1 MEHRFLGVRHLVQ
14 INMGRFRINK
24 MTCCM
29 KQRNH
34 LAYTKQMELPI
45 TSEFCKNEEPE
56 EIDFA
61 DVTDS
66 QFACD
71 FLLY

>member
-1 MEHRFLGVRHLVQ
+1 
-14 INMGRFRINK
+14 

-34 LAYTKQMELPI
+34 LAYTKQMEPPI
-45 TSEFCKNEEPE
+45 ASEFCKNEEPE
-56 EIDFA
+56 DMDFA

-66 QFACD
+66 QFACLTFCCTKHLCG
-71 FLLY
+71 FLLAVIWVTFG